1 MSRHARTLL
10 AIGTL
15 LALLGAAS
23 CSSDDASSDAGG
35 ATTVDVTMRDWSIEV
50 DPAAVPAGEI
60 AFEASN
66 DGPTTHEFEI
76 FSGDIPTEPLPVSDG
91 VADTGDLVLVDEVE
105 DVVAGTTAELTV
117 DLDVGEYLVICNLAD
132 HYEQGMSTTLTVG

>member
-15 LALLGAAS
+15 LALPALAA
-23 CSSDDASSDAGG
+23 CSSDDPASDTGG
-35 ATTVDVTMRDWSIEV
+35 TTVDVAMRDWSIEV
-50 DPAAVPAGEI
+50 DPASVPAGEI
-60 AFEASN
+60 TFQASN

-76 FSGDIPTEPLPVSDG
+76 FSGDIPSDPLPVSDG

-105 DVVAGTTAELTV
+105 DVVAGTTADLTV
-117 DLDVGEYLVICNLAD
+117 DLDAGQYLVICNLAD
-132 HYEQGMSTTLTVG
+132 HYEEGMSTTLTVE